1 MTGRDVAERL
11 QSRDPRMKV
20 LYMSGY
26 SNDVVLDRGVLQA
39 GVGYMAK
46 PFSPDELADK
56 VRRALDGG

>member
-1 MTGRDVAERL
+1 
-11 QSRDPRMKV
+11 MKV